1 MAERK
6 SWEEQVKDLKVEEA
20 PADLLARITT
30 VVPNMQQE
38 TARERPGFLSALRR
52 FAAEWQYGLALKAA
66 AFACVAVL
74 GVMTGVSG
82 AEEADL
88 FSSLVF
94 GDIGWES
101 VI

>member
-6 SWEEQVKDLKVEEA
+6 SWEEQVKNLKVEEA

-30 VVPNMQQE
+30 VVPHLAQE
-38 TARERPGFLSALRR
+38 TVLQKQGVFARLAR
-52 FAAEWQYGLALKAA
+52 FASDWQYALALKAA
-66 AFACVAVL
+66 TFACVAAL
-74 GVMTGVSG
+74 GLLTG
-82 AEEADL
+82 AESPDL
-88 FSSLVF
+88 LASLVF